1 MKEVIE
7 KVEREVV
14 KYEAA
19 DGTRFSDKKECQIYE
34 ESAAV
39 MLLAKLM
46 ECEVARQYDHDWFD
60 ASEDNEYRTLVPKTQ
75 EHIDAL
81 NQLYFM
87 FGGKCTDKPKFSK
100 EDIGTFILLGYRYNG
115 DNMDWVWLYKFD
127 IMIAD
132 MTGGK
137 YRAEMVKI

>member
-7 KVEREVV
+7 KVEREIV

-39 MLLAKLM
+39 MLLTKLM
-46 ECEVARQYDHDWFD
+46 ECEVARQFDHDWFD
-60 ASEDNEYRTLVPKTQ
+60 GSEDNEYRTLIPKTQ

-81 NQLYFM
+81 NQLWFI
-87 FGGKCTDKPKFSK
+87 FGGKGTDKPKFSK
-100 EDIGTFILLGYRYNG
+100 EDIGTFILLGYRYMEN
-115 DNMDWVWLYKFD
+115 NMDWVWFYKFD
-127 IMIAD
+127 YMVEK